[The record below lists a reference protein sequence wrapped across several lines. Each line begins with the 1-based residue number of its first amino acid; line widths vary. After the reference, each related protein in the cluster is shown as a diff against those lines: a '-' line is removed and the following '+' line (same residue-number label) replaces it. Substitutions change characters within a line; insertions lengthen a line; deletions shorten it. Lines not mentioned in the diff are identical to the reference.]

1 MKRIISVF
9 LIMLLL
15 STIHVSAAGSV
26 SFSSDSIEC
35 KSNRLIEVNFNAEC
49 GKKLRAATFEFSFDK
64 SILEFRGIG
73 TPSGTIVEYNEK
85 SNSIKLSYLC
95 KDGSDI
101 SSKAAIFTLKF
112 KSINEGYTDI
122 SYTVFDCVDSDV
134 QQMPVGSCTSGRV
147 TVSGKAPDNIGTV
160 EMSGSPTEKNTKS
173 TSSPSKSSKSSK
185 SVSSSE
191 TGSTTH
197 SRNNSPATF
206 DSAIQRDY
214 DKITPIIVLCASAVI
229 CIAFIGFLLFKI
241 SVIRK
246 SQNKKDD
253 K

>member
-85 SNSIKLSYLC
+85 QNSVKLSYLC
-95 KDGSDI
+95 KNGADI
-101 SSKAAIFTLKF
+101 SSSAAIFTLKF

-134 QQMPVGSCTSGRV
+134 QQMPVGSCTSGRWKCPV
-147 TVSGKAPDNIGTV
+147 RRPRKTQRAHHHPQSHLNHQNPFHHQKPAAQRTHGTTVPPLLTALS
-160 EMSGSPTEKNTKS
+160 
-173 TSSPSKSSKSSK
+173 
-185 SVSSSE
+185 
-191 TGSTTH
+191 
-197 SRNNSPATF
+197 
-206 DSAIQRDY
+206 SAIM
-214 DKITPIIVLCASAVI
+214 
-229 CIAFIGFLLFKI
+229 
-241 SVIRK
+241 IR
-246 SQNKKDD
+246 
-253 K
+253 

>member
-85 SNSIKLSYLC
+85 QNSVKLSYLC
-95 KDGSDI
+95 KNGADI
-101 SSKAAIFTLKF
+101 SSSAAIFTLKF

-134 QQMPVGSCTSGRV
+134 QQMSVGSCSSGRV
-147 TVSGKAPDNIGTV
+147 TVSGKAPDNIGTI
-160 EMSGSPTEKNTKS
+160 EKPRSSTEKTTKS
-173 TSSPSKSSKSSK
+173 ASGTSKSSK

-197 SRNNSPATF
+197 SRNNSPADF
-206 DSAIQRDY
+206 DNVIQRDY

>member
-64 SILEFRGIG
+64 SILEFRGVG

-134 QQMPVGSCTSGRV
+134 QQMSVGSCSSGRV
-147 TVSGKAPDNIGTV
+147 TVSGKAPDNIGTI
-160 EMSGSPTEKNTKS
+160 EKPRSSTEKTTKS
-173 TSSPSKSSKSSK
+173 ASGTSKSSK

-197 SRNNSPATF
+197 SRNNSPADF
-206 DSAIQRDY
+206 DNVIQRDY